1 MRLDFTANELIW
13 LRQALI
19 HAQAVLEPNVRSH
32 TPGAERIWR
41 AYQGLNEK
49 VSSAMKSAPELVRA
63 ARTIDRPPK

>member
-19 HAQAVLEPNVRSH
+19 QAQAVLEPKVRVH

-49 VSSAMKSAPELVRA
+49 VSSAMKSEPEWVRGA
-63 ARTIDRPPK
+63 HTIDLPPR